1 MNTRS
6 IKFRI
11 MFFFVSILLLLGL
24 GIAFS
29 AAKGAQDEILKT
41 RMEQMG
47 SIKMSKAQHIEDY
60 FSQMEYILSSRA
72 LSSKTVQL
80 LWDFDEFYGAFED
93 QELDLD
99 EVRKSLLSYYTNE
112 FLPRVNYEVLNA
124 PVKRAPESY
133 LPKTDKGLVAQYI
146 YISQNKNAV
155 DSKEL
160 LNMNKKFKNEYSDL
174 HVQQHPIMRD
184 ILKDFGKNDI
194 YFVNMDGDVVYSVF
208 KRIDYGTNLL
218 TGPFA
223 NSGLGKAFQKSQ
235 KTPRG
240 TVAFE
245 DVAPY
250 EPSFNKEVA
259 FLAMPIYFGEDN
271 EGALIFQLPKKKID
285 EIMNFNNMVD
295 KVGLGSSGEAYLVGS
310 DLTMRNNGRF
320 IKNIDDKSVKE
331 AATTIGVYKID
342 TEATRAAISG
352 KNETT
357 LGIDYLNNE
366 VISSYAPINVYGN
379 RWAIV
384 VKINKEEAL
393 QNARSEFFAT
403 LLIAAIFMVLIV
415 VLSLFAIQ
423 KMIISKLETLQDA
436 TYNLAKGEGD
446 LRSKIVVP
454 KGDEIHEVAENVN
467 EFIEKVRQT
476 VSQATSTSSHNT
488 EVANTLLSASID
500 MKKKADEESSI
511 VQEVSNDGVDLQDVL
526 VNSIEQAKETKENID
541 SAGNVLKGVNTQ
553 IVQLANEIEQKSQ
566 DELELSHKLEQLSA
580 DATQVKDV
588 LNVISD
594 IADQTNLLALNAAI
608 EAARAGEHGRGFA
621 VVADEVRKLA
631 ERTQKSLSEINST
644 ISVIVQS
651 INDASE
657 SMSRNAQDVE
667 SISKSASETELEIIS
682 SVESIEKSIV
692 QVDETVNGYISN
704 SKTIE
709 KMVEKVSNIEV
720 ISVENKKT
728 IDNISDAS
736 SKLSEMTTGL
746 NNLLQGYRT

>member
-1 MNTRS
+1 MNTKS

-11 MFFFVSILLLLGL
+11 MFFFVSILILLGL

-29 AAKGAQDEILKT
+29 AANSAQDEILET

-47 SIKMSKAQHIEDY
+47 SIKISKAQHIEDY
-60 FSQMEYILSSRA
+60 FAQMKYILSSRA
-72 LSSKTVQL
+72 TSSKTVQL

-99 EVRKSLLSYYTNE
+99 EVKASLLKYYKND
-112 FLPRVNYEVLNA
+112 FLPHVNYNVLNA
-124 PVKRAPESY
+124 PAKRTAESY

-146 YISQNKNAV
+146 YISQNENPV

-160 LNMNKKFKNEYSDL
+160 LNMNKKFKNDYSDL

-184 ILKDFGKNDI
+184 ILKDFGRNDI
-194 YFVNMDGDVVYSVF
+194 FFVNVDGDVIYSVF
-208 KRIDYGTNLL
+208 KNIDYGTNLVN
-218 TGPFA
+218 GPFA
-223 NSGLGKAFQKSQ
+223 NSGLGRVFKKSQ
-235 KTPRG
+235 STKKG
-240 TVAFE
+240 VVAFE

-250 EPSFNKEVA
+250 EPNYNEEVA
-259 FLAMPIYFGEDN
+259 FLAMPVYFGEDN
-271 EGALIFQLPKKKID
+271 EGSLIFQLPKKKID
-285 EIMNFNNMVD
+285 EIMNFNNKVD
-295 KVGLGSSGEAYLVGS
+295 KVGLGTTGEAFLVGS
-310 DLTMRNNGRF
+310 DLTMRNNSRF
-320 IKNIDDKSVKE
+320 ISDIDDKNVKE
-331 AATTIGVYKID
+331 AKTTIGVFKID
-342 TEATRAAISG
+342 TEETRAAIAS
-352 KNETT
+352 KDETII
-357 LGIDYLNNE
+357 GVDYFNNE
-366 VISSYAPINVYGN
+366 VISSYAPIDVYGN
-379 RWAIV
+379 KWAIV
-384 VKINKEEAL
+384 VKIDKEEAL
-393 QNARSEFFAT
+393 AAARSAFFTT
-403 LLIAAIFMVLIV
+403 LIWTAVFIIIIVLI
-415 VLSLFAIQ
+415 SLFAIQ

-446 LRSKIVVP
+446 LTSKIVVP

-488 EVANTLLSASID
+488 EIAKTLLSASVD
-500 MKKKADEESSI
+500 MKAKADEESSI
-511 VQEVSNDGVDLQDVL
+511 VHEVSEDGIELQNIL
-526 VNSIEQAKETKENID
+526 TNSIEQAKETKENID
-541 SAGNVLKGVNTQ
+541 SAGTVLKGVNAQ
-553 IVQLANEIEQKSQ
+553 IVSLANEIEQKSQ

-667 SISKSASETELEIIS
+667 VISKSASQTEVEISS

-709 KMVEKVSNIEV
+709 KMVQKVSSIEV
-720 ISVENKKT
+720 ISDENKKT
-728 IDNISDAS
+728 IENISDAS
-736 SKLSEMTTGL
+736 SKLSEMTTSL
-746 NNLLQGYRT
+746 NDLLTGYKT

>member
-1 MNTRS
+1 MNTKS

-11 MFFFVSILLLLGL
+11 MFLFVSILLLLGL

-29 AAKGAQDEILKT
+29 AAKSAQDEILKT

-47 SIKMSKAQHIEDY
+47 SIKISKAQHIEDY

-80 LWDFDEFYGAFED
+80 LWDFDEFYELFEE
-93 QELDLD
+93 QELDMD
-99 EVRKSLLSYYTNE
+99 AVRASLLAYYKND
-112 FLPRVNYEVLNA
+112 FLPRVNYDIVNA
-124 PVKRAPESY
+124 AAKRAPESY

-146 YISQNKNAV
+146 YITQNKNPI

-160 LNMNKKFKNEYSDL
+160 LNMNKKFKNDYSDL

-184 ILKDFGKNDI
+184 ILKDFGRNDI
-194 YFVNMDGDVVYSVF
+194 FFVNPNGDVIYSVF
-208 KRIDYGTNLL
+208 KNSEFGTNLIN
-218 TGPFA
+218 GPFS
-223 NSGLGKAFQKSQ
+223 NSGLGKAFKKSQ
-235 KTPRG
+235 KSPKG
-240 TVAFE
+240 VVAFE

-250 EPSFNKEVA
+250 EPNYNKEVA

-271 EGALIFQLPKKKID
+271 EGAIIFQLPKKKID
-285 EIMNFNNMVD
+285 EIMNFNKKVD
-295 KVGLGSSGEAYLVGS
+295 KVGLGSSGEAFLVGS
-310 DLTMRNNGRF
+310 DLTMRNNSRF
-320 IKNIDDKSVKE
+320 INKIDNADVKE
-331 AATTIGVYKID
+331 AQTTIGIFKVD
-342 TEATRAAISG
+342 TEATKAAISG
-352 KNETT
+352 KDETVIGEDCFGNETIT
-357 LGIDYLNNE
+357 
-366 VISSYAPINVYGN
+366 SYAPINVYGN

-384 VKINKEEAL
+384 VKIDKDEAL
-393 QNARSEFFAT
+393 ENARSEFFAT
-403 LLIAAIFMVLIV
+403 LIIAAVFIIIIV
-415 VLSLFAIQ
+415 VISLFAIQ

-436 TYNLAKGEGD
+436 THNLAKGEGD

-454 KGDEIHEVAENVN
+454 KGDEIHEVAQNVN

-488 EVANTLLSASID
+488 EIAQTLLGASID

-511 VQEVSNDGVDLQDVL
+511 VHEVAGDGVALQNIL
-526 VNSIEQAKETKENID
+526 VDSIEQAKDTKENID
-541 SAGNVLKGVNTQ
+541 SAGSVLKGVNAQ
-553 IVQLANEIEQKSQ
+553 IVSLANEIEQKSQ

-580 DATQVKDV
+580 EASQVKDV
-588 LNVISD
+588 LTVISD

-657 SMSRNAQDVE
+657 SMSRNAEDVE
-667 SISKSASETELEIIS
+667 SISKSASETELEISS

-709 KMVEKVSNIEV
+709 KMVQKVSNIEV
-720 ISVENKKT
+720 ISDENKKT

-736 SKLSEMTTGL
+736 SKLSEMTTDL